1 MQFLNAYF
9 NNFSALPASFDATLD
24 DSSYFIPSSLGLRK
38 SSIKFRSRKPNSE
51 KVLTFVNT
59 NTSLVDGGLFVGL
72 PLKAGQTGLI
82 KPLKHAALFALM
94 DSFVMAA
101 RLLFVKGVNKGKFH
115 F

>member
-1 MQFLNAYF
+1 MPLYMTFP
-9 NNFSALPASFDATLD
+9 SSFDAKLD
-24 DSSYFIPSSLGLRK
+24 DSSYFVPSSLGLKK
-38 SSIKFRSRKPNSE
+38 SSIKSRSRKPNSE

-72 PLKAGQTGLI
+72 PLKAGQTSLI
-82 KPLKHAALFALM
+82 KPLKHAALFGLM

-101 RLLFVKGVNKGKFH
+101 RLLFVKGVNKGKFR